1 MITAT
6 MPGHG
11 VMQIHQYNEFGR
23 GANFIVLLVVEI
35 IISTS
40 DSRSNLYLHSFK
52 QLYHISN

>member
-1 MITAT
+1 

-52 QLYHISN
+52 QLYHIFN